1 MLNKFLVFRLWFSVV
16 NNFKLMLMVSST
28 NVAVE
33 DAVALEI
40 FADVVVGLSTDNLFG
55 RWIIS
60 SSFLLVTLKIL
71 TSPFNIKYNERWI
84 WIMVVSR
91 KSVFSISFDRCRSE
105 GNLFWKWFTDNWFF
119 DVIVSKTSIYC
130 ELLPSCSRIVRLE
143 L

>member
-1 MLNKFLVFRLWFSVV
+1 
-16 NNFKLMLMVSST
+16 MLMVSST

-71 TSPFNIKYNERWI
+71 TSPFNIKYNE
-84 WIMVVSR
+84 
-91 KSVFSISFDRCRSE
+91 
-105 GNLFWKWFTDNWFF
+105 
-119 DVIVSKTSIYC
+119 
-130 ELLPSCSRIVRLE
+130 
-143 L
+143 